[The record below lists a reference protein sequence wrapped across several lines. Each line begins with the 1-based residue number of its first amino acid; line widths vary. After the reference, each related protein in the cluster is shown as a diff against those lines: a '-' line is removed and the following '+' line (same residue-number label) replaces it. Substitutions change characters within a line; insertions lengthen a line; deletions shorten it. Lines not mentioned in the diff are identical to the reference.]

1 MSGIPNIITT
11 HGGGLLSKSDHAL
24 WVRPYPNPLGLPA
37 FTARI
42 LFERVGYDP
51 VADGGWKRGAH
62 WRQVSTDPN
71 IWDYTRESA
80 NWSSE
85 FQQSSPL
92 PSSGRPVFPVLGANT
107 TGVTNMSGMF
117 RSTLL
122 YSTVY
127 FDTSA
132 VTDMSYMFAYD
143 GSASHSDPSR
153 FTWCPNFDT
162 HNVTNMRGMFMYS
175 DLRAMPDLDTHNVTN
190 MREMFAKAFLFSDR
204 CLTKIRLYDTSSVQ
218 DVRNMFQNQRYV
230 AGGALAFY
238 NQLANQQT
246 PPSQH
251 SYCFFRT
258 GDQTTVG
265 QEELAQIP
273 DDWKQ

>member
-51 VADGGWKRGAH
+51 VADGGWKTGAH

-71 IWDYTRESA
+71 IWDYTREHT
-80 NWSSE
+80 NWSNE
-85 FQQSSPL
+85 FQQSTIE
-92 PSSGRPVFPVLGANT
+92 PSSGRPMFQVLGANT
-107 TGVTNMSGMF
+107 TGVTNMASMF
-117 RSTLL
+117 RSTHLH
-122 YSTVY
+122 STVY

-132 VTDMSYMFAYD
+132 VTDMSYMFAYN
-143 GSASHSDPSR
+143 GSPYQGDPSR

-162 HNVTNMRGMFMYS
+162 HNVTNMRSMFMYT

-190 MREMFAKAFLFSDR
+190 MREMFMTAIVYSDR

-218 DVRNMFQNQRYV
+218 DVRNMFQNQRFV
-230 AGGALAFY
+230 AGGVLAFY

-246 PPSQH
+246 PPAQH
-251 SYCFFRT
+251 SYCFYRT

-273 DDWKQ
+273 YDWKQ